1 MQEMKSSSP
10 PGIPSSLDDSK
21 PNVDPK
27 VQPATPARK
36 LKTKNPTQVAQR
48 TPLNAS
54 EVLVSTKR
62 ALPWVETPTKEF
74 LLRDSRNEKQMRV
87 NINEPGML
95 WLANLAFSMNIIS
108 HDIGGTK
115 DVPEI
120 SFDVVGSTGSIYKT
134 VIGKVP
140 RCECPDYRFRKAQ
153 FLSAM
158 DVPGKL
164 RYQRSFLPSV
174 SIASPNQASLC
185 LYIYLTQLHFIK
197 ELREMI
203 ASSSLDR
210 IVETSGIISTG
221 RSKPIEGE
229 CPICFNDFNSNQ
241 ETMCCQVCDNHV
253 HEACFKNWKATAL
266 GAKDV
271 VRCLFCYPH
280 IAKPHGKAMNETLI
294 SPERPSEAG
303 ALAQRIG
310 QRARQIF
317 LDDVA
322 NLKMWSLVLGWGG
335 LIMLDTPK

>member
-153 FLSAM
+153 CKHICFVLSAM

-164 RYQRSFLPSV
+164 RYQRSFLPS
-174 SIASPNQASLC
+174 
-185 LYIYLTQLHFIK
+185 

-271 VRCLFCYPH
+271 VRCLFC
-280 IAKPHGKAMNETLI
+280 KASWKSDE
-294 SPERPSEAG
+294 
-303 ALAQRIG
+303 
-310 QRARQIF
+310 
-317 LDDVA
+317 
-322 NLKMWSLVLGWGG
+322 
-335 LIMLDTPK
+335 